1 MNILSVTE
9 YMQGNRRE
17 HRPAGVYMTITGL
30 VSEPKMLVSED
41 LGLEIGFDLHK
52 SEATAEGTTLT
63 YRLIGANRGRTSKTC
78 NELLYLHY
86 RPATEEERIHINHR
100 ACET

>member
-17 HRPAGVYMTITGL
+17 HRPAGIYMTITDL
-30 VSEPKMLVSED
+30 LDAPKMLVSED

-52 SEATAEGTTLT
+52 TEATTEGTTLT
-63 YRLIGANRGRTSKTC
+63 YRLIGANHGRTNKTC
-78 NELLYLHY
+78 NELLYLQY
-86 RPATEEERIHINHR
+86 RPATEEEIVHINHR